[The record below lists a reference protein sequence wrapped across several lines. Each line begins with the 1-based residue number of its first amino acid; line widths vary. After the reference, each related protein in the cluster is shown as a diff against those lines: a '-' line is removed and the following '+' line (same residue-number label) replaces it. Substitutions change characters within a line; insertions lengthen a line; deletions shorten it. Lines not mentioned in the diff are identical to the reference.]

1 MGSAASTACEPSSKV
16 AMTRG
21 VVSFFMVVSLRFVFA
36 LQRKRLPAACAAL
49 WWRVFV
55 LLNALFLMIIDK
67 N

>member
-1 MGSAASTACEPSSKV
+1 
-16 AMTRG
+16 
-21 VVSFFMVVSLRFVFA
+21 MVVSLRFVFA